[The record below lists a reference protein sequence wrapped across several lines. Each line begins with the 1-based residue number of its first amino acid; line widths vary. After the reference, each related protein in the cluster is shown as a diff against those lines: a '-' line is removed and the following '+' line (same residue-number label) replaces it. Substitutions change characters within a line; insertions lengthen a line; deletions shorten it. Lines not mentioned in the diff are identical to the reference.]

1 MLIDVPGPAGVLQA
15 MLSDSTTVDGRYAVL
30 CHPHPQYGGDMNDS
44 VLGILA
50 GVLERNGVTCLR
62 FNFRGTGASE
72 GSHDGKGGEV
82 DDVLATVAWLQAE
95 HAPTKL
101 ILGGYSFGAS
111 MIWQALEK
119 LDTPDRV
126 LLIAP
131 PVAPP
136 FAKTDFA
143 SQETNCPV
151 DVFAGDADQYVDPEA
166 LAAWQGISA
175 HVIDGADHFFS
186 GKWDSLEAEIAA
198 VLG

>member
-1 MLIDVPGPAGVLQA
+1 MLIDVPGPAGALEA
-15 MLSDSTTVDGRYAVL
+15 RLSDSSPADGHYAVL
-30 CHPHPQYGGDMNDS
+30 CHPHPQYGGDMNDT
-44 VLGILA
+44 VLDILA
-50 GVLERNGVTCLR
+50 RVLERNGTACLR
-62 FNFRGTGASE
+62 FNFRGVGGSE

-95 HAPTKL
+95 HAPMKL

-111 MIWQALEK
+111 MVWQALEK

-131 PVAPP
+131 PVAMM
-136 FAKTDFA
+136 DFA
-143 SQETNCPV
+143 SQEVNCPV

-186 GKWDSLEAEIAA
+186 GKWDRLEAEIAA